1 MNTSEGVKS
10 EIYPPIWSD
19 DVGALLDWAIAV
31 FDMKESWRA
40 SSEEGQIE
48 HGELNRGRGKASS
61 NISNG
66 RRIGPS
72 GISLRVED
80 RILVDE
86 IYQGVVAAGGNITQ
100 KREGSMIAD
109 SFTATDQDGN
119 HWWVNVETGFLDKL
133 RL

>member
-10 EIYPPIWSD
+10 EIYPLIWSD
-19 DVGALLDWAIAV
+19 DVGALLDWAIAA
-31 FDMKESWRA
+31 FDMRESWRA

-48 HGELNRGRGKASS
+48 HGELNWGRGKVSI

-86 IYQGVVAAGGNITQ
+86 IYQRAVAAGVNITQ
-100 KREGSMIAD
+100 ELEESMIAY
-109 SFTATDQDGN
+109 SFAATDQDGN
-119 HWWVNVETGFLDKL
+119 YWWVNAETGFLDKL
-133 RL
+133 RV